1 MLARLFI
8 DLHFAVEIR
17 HFGRP
22 RLAHEPHIFFF
33 QNFQKILKARADIV
47 SRFIE
52 LLRAKPIC
60 SQNVSRRVG

>member
-8 DLHFAVEIR
+8 DLHFAVEIH

-33 QNFQKILKARADIV
+33 QKILKARADIA

-52 LLRAKPIC
+52 LLRAKSIC